1 VIVIVGLILLLV
13 AAIGVTTGL
22 LTDVGGTHASSAA
35 FGDQFTGSANTLFLC
50 GIVISAAVLLGLV
63 VLPAE
68 AQRSAP
74 DGRRGGLTSRPGT
87 ASLTGPTVQP

>member
-1 VIVIVGLILLLV
+1 VTVIVGLILLLV
-13 AAIGVTTGL
+13 AAIVATAG
-22 LTDVGGTHASSAA
+22 LTDVGGTYASFAV
-35 FGDQFTGSANTLFLC
+35 FGDQFTGSASTLFLC
-50 GIVISAAVLLGLV
+50 GIVIGAAVLLGLV